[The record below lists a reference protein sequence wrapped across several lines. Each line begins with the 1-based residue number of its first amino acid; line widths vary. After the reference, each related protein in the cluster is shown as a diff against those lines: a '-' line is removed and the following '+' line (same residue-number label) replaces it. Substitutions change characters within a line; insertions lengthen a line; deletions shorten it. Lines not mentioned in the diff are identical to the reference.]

1 MLGFERCG
9 QRRGTTC
16 VRAARHGPCSNQS
29 VRDTMSAD
37 ADLIMIVRV
46 DHARTGMRTMG
57 WRSRGRP
64 HGARARLDSVSARY
78 PRTHGGRRGERF
90 AKRSRACPPPTLLAV
105 RRRARHEGALDGS
118 AVRRAALERRGRRA
132 MRSLRAPTGTLGSY
146 RCTSTSLPLRGR
158 GTPNVPEVVVAEV
171 SSPSISSPRPQKSK

>member
-64 HGARARLDSVSARY
+64 HGARARLDSVSVRY

-90 AKRSRACPPPTLLAV
+90 AKRSRARPLPPFS
-105 RRRARHEGALDGS
+105 RFEGARGMR
-118 AVRRAALERRGRRA
+118 VRSTGRRCV
-132 MRSLRAPTGTLGSY
+132 APHWNEGDAA
-146 RCTSTSLPLRGR
+146 P
-158 GTPNVPEVVVAEV
+158 
-171 SSPSISSPRPQKSK
+171 